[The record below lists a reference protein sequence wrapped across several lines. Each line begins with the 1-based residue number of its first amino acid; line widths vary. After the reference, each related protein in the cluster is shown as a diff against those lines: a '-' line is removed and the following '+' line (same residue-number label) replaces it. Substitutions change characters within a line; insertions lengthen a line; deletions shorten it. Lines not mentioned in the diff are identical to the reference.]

1 MNVPVRSYLS
11 KTLDLQIVTV
21 QNNTSFE
28 HIVSAKVL
36 KSVGRLDSEQYNEII
51 VKPGDT
57 ELLLLSVRNYQ
68 NVQTAERSELET
80 AFKVASRG

>member
-11 KTLDLQIVTV
+11 KTIDLQIVTV
-21 QNNTSFE
+21 QNNTNAE
-28 HIVSAKVL
+28 YIVSAKII
-36 KSVGRLDSEQYNEII
+36 KSIGRLDSEQYNELI

-57 ELLLLSVRNYQ
+57 ELLLLSLKNYQ
-68 NVQTAERSELET
+68 NIQTAERSELET